1 MFRSYE
7 LNLSH
12 CEAASDLLTQAV
24 RDMRSDVAIVSE
36 PYRSPEGGCWIQS
49 ISEKAALWS
58 CGGPPLRPTFGDA
71 HNHFVRAKLANLWI
85 YSCYLSPS
93 LSRQSFAATMDDLVE
108 DARDHKLTVIAS
120 DFNAWAQEWGSDIS
134 KTSSY
139 AIVKGYPQ
147 FEVFATLDVVL
158 LNQANANTL
167 NRIGAGSVINLTFVT
182 SSMSPMATWKLGNH
196 YTASDHEAV
205 RRKLKKALQLSK
217 RVCFQ
222 QLCDSADHD
231 PWRRA
236 YKTVVKRPSDPEKQK
251 AIVEVL
257 SPSGPHTLP
266 IDDAPRAP
274 FVVHPVSADELLS
287 IARQMCTVPIKRAR

>member
-1 MFRSYE
+1 MFRFYQ
-7 LNLSH
+7 LNLNH
-12 CEAASDLLTQAV
+12 CEAASDLLTQTV
-24 RDMRSDVAIVSE
+24 RNMRSNVANISE
-36 PYRSPEGGCWIQS
+36 PYRSPEDGCWLQS
-49 ISEKAALWS
+49 ISGKAALWS
-58 CGGPPLRPTFGDA
+58 CGRPPLRPTF
-71 HNHFVRAKLANLWI
+71 NHFVRAKLANLWI
-85 YSCYLSPS
+85 YSCYIPPS
-93 LSRQSFAATMDDLVE
+93 LSCQSFAATMDELAE
-108 DARDHKLTVIAS
+108 DARDHKPTVIAG

-134 KTSSY
+134 RTSSSD
-139 AIVKGYPQ
+139 AIAKGYALL
-147 FEVFATLDVVL
+147 EAFATLDVVF
-158 LNQANANTL
+158 LNQGNANTF
-167 NRIGAGSVINLTFVT
+167 NRGGAGSVIDLTFVT
-182 SSMSPMATWKLGNH
+182 SSLSPMATWNLGNH

-251 AIVEVL
+251 AIVEAL